1 MKMIKKI
8 KKKIKYMKIEI
19 KIMECEGNINMEL
32 NGLYWVKKDKNIIN
46 CRNKL

>member
-19 KIMECEGNINMEL
+19 KIMVCEGNINMEL
-32 NGLYWVKKDKNIIN
+32 NGFNWVKKDKI
-46 CRNKL
+46 